1 MPLAQP
7 QKRPKPLKKKEVLVI
22 EQGNRA
28 AASAALT
35 NAANVAIYR
44 GSPYHRTRQSPM
56 GSSADRSWPDASKCD
71 PRWTRE
77 AALRALR
84 RSIRDGQVS
93 ASWIGSFPRLVWTL
107 ADGVLYEAR
116 LSNSVLGE
124 YHAYP
129 LEDKREWPQ
138 KLLNPLPLTLA

>member
-1 MPLAQP
+1 MRLAKPQRRPRP
-7 QKRPKPLKKKEVLVI
+7 QKRKEVLVI
-22 EQGNRA
+22 TSKNRA
-28 AASAALT
+28 AISAALN

-71 PRWTRE
+71 LRWTRE
-77 AALRALR
+77 TAVRALR

-129 LEDKREWPQ
+129 LEDQREWPQ
-138 KLLNPLPLTLA
+138 KLRPVVLTLA